1 MFLIIN
7 RKSILLFILILI
19 FVFCASFFILSFASN
34 EVENIDLMKE
44 IEEKYHGQKV
54 AFITF
59 DDGPSSKITPRILE
73 VLKKYDIEAT
83 FFVLGKMVDENQD
96 ILKMIYDNG
105 HFIGNHGFSHNIK
118 SLYSSETAFKEE
130 LKKTEN
136 SIKNAL
142 GDQNFNCALFRFP
155 NGFSSSIYKSQKN
168 ICAKSLST
176 LGYKYIDWNSL
187 TNDSVQK
194 LSRENSFDIF
204 KKTSKDKDVLV
215 ILMHDSGD
223 LNKTYDVLED
233 MIKYLLEKDYEF
245 KSLEEFFDWHFSYL
259 LVLYF
264 CKIRR

>member
-7 RKSILLFILILI
+7 RKSILLFMLILAFI
-19 FVFCASFFILSFASN
+19 FSASFFIFSFASN
-34 EVENIDLMKE
+34 EVESIDLMKE

-59 DDGPSSKITPRILE
+59 DDGPSKKITPQVLE
-73 VLKKYDIEAT
+73 VLKKYDVEAT
-83 FFVLGKMVDENQD
+83 FFVLGKMVDENPD
-96 ILKMIYDNG
+96 ILKMIYDDG
-105 HFIGNHGFSHNIK
+105 HFIGNHGYSHNIK
-118 SLYSSETAFKEE
+118 SLYSSETTFKEE
-130 LKKTEN
+130 LEKTES
-136 SIKNAL
+136 SIRNAL
-142 GDQNFNCALFRFP
+142 GDKKFDCTLFRFP

-168 ICAKSLST
+168 VCAKTLPA

-204 KKTSKDKDVLV
+204 KKTSKGKDVLV

-233 MIKYLLEKDYEF
+233 VIKYLLEKDYEF
-245 KSLEEFFDWHFSYL
+245 KSLEEFF
-259 LVLYF
+259 
-264 CKIRR
+264 